1 VPLDLREIERH
12 AKRYVEIEAD
22 TVVRR
27 VRFVKRFTLLCREDI
42 LLSVTTTD
50 TKDPDWWVIGGS
62 TPMNLY
68 SKKQFPESHMAYS
81 FHQGLMLQLLDRQY
95 REDRTAPAT
104 VGYDAFISHATEDK
118 ESLVKPLAKHLS
130 RMGYRVW
137 YDECELTVGDSLR
150 RSIDRGLATSRY
162 GVVVLS
168 PAFFAKN
175 WPQYELNG
183 LTAREIDGQK
193 VVLPIWHGVSKS
205 DVTQYSPSLA
215 DKVALSTEKLTVR
228 KIAQQLAQVFD
239 AR

>member
-1 VPLDLREIERH
+1 VPLDLREVERH

-22 TVVRR
+22 TTVRR
-27 VRFVKRFTLLCREDI
+27 VRFVKRFTLFGREDI

-50 TKDPDWWVIGGS
+50 TQDPDWWVIGGS

-104 VGYDAFISHATEDK
+104 IGYDAFISHAAEDK

-137 YDECELTVGDSLR
+137 YDEFELTVGDSLR
-150 RSIDRGLATSRY
+150 QSIDRGLATSRY
-162 GVVVLS
+162 GVVILS
-168 PAFFAKN
+168 PAFFAKK